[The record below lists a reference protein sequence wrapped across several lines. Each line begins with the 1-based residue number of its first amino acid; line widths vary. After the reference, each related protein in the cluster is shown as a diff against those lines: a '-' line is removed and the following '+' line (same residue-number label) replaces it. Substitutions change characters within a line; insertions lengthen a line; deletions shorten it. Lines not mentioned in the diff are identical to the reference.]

1 MSKSVLLE
9 QALVLPAIDIA
20 AMLRGQLIVAIP
32 RVQIAK
38 GLSFLLCPE
47 QSGSQNEIVRQYRS
61 PFLPLAEVVIS
72 QNQDEKVQVE
82 AWATCEQTQ
91 MIHDVDQLSTLSLLT
106 VWNRSYLESLLK
118 ERQYLFL
125 SHLKVHRLS
134 NWITLPTEKVSSG
147 KLGKFIGLS
156 DEEPKLNFEPVKIT
170 DVLPILSDRL
180 FVQRKEQLENLKPP
194 DHPELEELQSAIA
207 HYAKDHP
214 KTKDFN
220 RELQVFLG
228 WADPQ
233 NQSISSLEN
242 DWMQKIKA
250 YGYRDDETTEN
261 RKSNYQA
268 GTDFEII
275 IRKSLEF
282 LGFTVDEAHAG
293 GAGGIDIFCSAPY
306 SLVGECKCGKGIPD
320 STVEQLDRIAKR
332 HLKERYETASR
343 FIIGPGNPSAQ
354 LLESA
359 KLPTTSIM
367 SPETLQK
374 LVEFHNQ
381 YPINL
386 LELREKCLVA
396 GQVDGK
402 VDEFLVELTGRIRI
416 RSHIVQSVKALKNDG
431 DNFVTAST
439 VRTHFNTAFAS
450 SLEKLENPEKA
461 YTLLIELSSP
471 LTGYLG
477 RKQYQGKDWKA
488 DRFYFLRDLMV

>member
-32 RVQIAK
+32 KVQIAR

-47 QSGSQNEIVRQYRS
+47 QLISQTEIVEQYRS
-61 PFLPLAEVVIS
+61 PFLPLAEIAIRP
-72 QNQDEKVQVE
+72 NQAERLELE

-91 MIHDVDQLSTLSLLT
+91 MIHDVDQLSTISSLT
-106 VWNRSYLESLLK
+106 VWNRSYLETLLK

-125 SHLKVHRLS
+125 SYLKVNRLS
-134 NWITLPTEKVSSG
+134 NWVTIPTEKFPPG
-147 KLGKFIGLS
+147 KLGKFVGLS
-156 DEEPKLNFEPVKIT
+156 AIECESVPDSV
-170 DVLPILSDRL
+170 DVSESLPILSDRL
-180 FVQRKEQLENLKPP
+180 FAQRKEQIEKLKAPE
-194 DHPELEELQSAIA
+194 HPELEELQSAID
-207 HYAKDHP
+207 HYSKDNPKAKE
-214 KTKDFN
+214 FN
-220 RELQVFLG
+220 HELQVFLG
-228 WADPQ
+228 WTDIQ
-233 NQSISSLEN
+233 NQTSSSDN
-242 DWMQKIKA
+242 DWMRKIKA
-250 YGYRDDETTEN
+250 YGYRDDETDED

-282 LGFTVDEAHAG
+282 LGFTVDESHAG
-293 GAGGIDIFCSAPY
+293 GAGGIDIFCSQPY

-359 KLPTTSIM
+359 KLPPTSIM
-367 SPETLQK
+367 NPETLQK
-374 LVEFHNQ
+374 LVEFHDK

-386 LELREKCLVA
+386 LELRDKCLVA
-396 GQVDGK
+396 GQVEDK
-402 VDEFLVELTGRIRI
+402 VDKFLAELTVRVSL
-416 RSHIVQSVKALKNDG
+416 RSYIVRSVKDLKNDDG
-431 DNFVTAST
+431 DDFVTAST
-439 VRTHFNTAFAS
+439 VRTHFNSKFAS
-450 SLEKLENPEKA
+450 ILRKLDDPKEA
-461 YTLLIELSSP
+461 HTLLLELSSP

-477 RKQYQGKDWKA
+477 REQDPGKDWKS
-488 DRFYFLRDLMV
+488 DRFYFLRDLTV